1 MKTSLPCFT
10 NCIAMEAKGLWAG
23 CDFHITQI
31 SYKDILSILKEV
43 KKETNIIALDVET
56 YAAEDLVSTR
66 EVYTELR
73 KKDFE
78 AEGKKFGVGAKKTV
92 NKEYDEILKEVALN
106 PRLNTI
112 RLVQINTGTEIII
125 VDLKYINNP
134 EALYKILMKFSITG
148 QNIKFDVES
157 IKAKYPW
164 FEPKELYDVMIG
176 NKFYRASKIAGKFYN
191 NLKEVIKHWMEVEIV
206 KEHGGSNWSSI
217 ITGDMFKYSYYD
229 VFYLIAITHKQIN
242 YINADS
248 INLTLKKPYFDGL
261 LKDRVAII
269 EMKFLYPFMETEL
282 KGIPINV
289 NYLKQQKAELEKK
302 VKKLRK
308 PFTSINPNS
317 PQQLQDF
324 LFKQK
329 IYVPSTGKPVLMK
342 YREHKII
349 KQLLD
354 YKKYNK
360 RLQMV
365 TDYIGKHMEEDQRI
379 YVNFNSFEG
388 MAGRMSARN
397 PNSQQIPKALKN
409 NFYAPVRGYKLCKA
423 DYPSLEARVAGCYTR
438 DKRIIEI
445 FSAPKTVS
453 KYLRDMHYIT
463 AGAFYGK
470 QPHEITEKQRDKS
483 KPANFG
489 LMFGMGIQLYIDY
502 CYENFEIEIDEE
514 ESRRQ
519 HKVYFGLYPGIKKLH
534 NTNGAVLNHHGVIT
548 CKTLL
553 GRQVVTDMYTNAA
566 NYPIQG
572 SAGDIFKLAC
582 ILFYERVKQYKLQ
595 AWIVNY
601 IHDEVIVEA
610 KSAHMV
616 KVKLLLKE
624 SMEAAINFTIR
635 DFKTEVNVEE
645 IKVAKLA
652 A

>member
-1 MKTSLPCFT
+1 MKNSLPCFT
-10 NCIAMEAKGLWAG
+10 NCISMDAKGLWAG
-23 CDFHITQI
+23 CDFHITQVTY
-31 SYKDILSILKEV
+31 SEILSILKEV
-43 KKETNIIALDVET
+43 KKETNILALDVET
-56 YAAEDLVSTR
+56 FAHEDLVSTR
-66 EVYTELR
+66 EVYTYLR

-78 AEGKKFGVGAKKTV
+78 AEGKKFGVGATKTV
-92 NKEYDEILKEVALN
+92 NKEYDEVLKEVALN

-112 RLVQINTGTEIII
+112 RLVQINTGTEILVI
-125 VDLKYINNP
+125 DLKYIKNP
-134 EALYKILMKFSITG
+134 EPLFKQIMKFSITG
-148 QNIKFDVES
+148 QNIKFDIES
-157 IKAKYPW
+157 IKAKHPW

-176 NKFYRASKIAGKFYN
+176 NKFYRASKIAGTFYN
-191 NLKEVIKHWMEVEIV
+191 NLKEVIKYWMEVEIE
-206 KEHGGSNWSSI
+206 KEHGKSYWGGI

-229 VFYLIAITHKQIN
+229 VFYLLDITYKQIKN
-242 YINADS
+242 INKDS
-248 INLTLKKPYFDGL
+248 INLTYKKPYFDNL
-261 LKDRVAII
+261 LDDRVAII
-269 EMKFLYPFMETEL
+269 EMKFLYPFIETEL

-289 NYLKQQKAELEKK
+289 NYLKSQKAELERK

-324 LFKQK
+324 LFNKK

-354 YKKYNK
+354 YKKFNK

-397 PNSQQIPKALKN
+397 PNSQQIPHAIKD

-445 FSAPKTVS
+445 FSQTKTVS

-470 QPHEITEKQRDKS
+470 QPCDVTEDERYLA

-489 LMFGMGIQLYIDY
+489 LMFGMGIQTYIDY
-502 CYENFEIEIDEE
+502 CYENFELEIDEE

-519 HKVYFGLYPGIKKLH
+519 HKVYFDLYPGIKKLH
-534 NTNGAVLNHHGVIT
+534 KNNGAALNNYGFIT

-572 SAGDIFKLAC
+572 SAADIFKLAC
-582 ILFYERVKQYKLQ
+582 ILFYERVKKLKLE

-601 IHDEVIVEA
+601 IHDEVIVES
-610 KSAHMV
+610 KSSDYS
-616 KVKLLLKE
+616 KVKLILKE

-635 DFKTEVNVEE
+635 DFETEVNVED